1 MKNKKKYIL
10 ITGGSGFLAHNLALR
25 FQKKFNVVLFS
36 RNLDNLK
43 KIALQTNSQ
52 YFAGDITRIDSLRD
66 VFNSY
71 KFDSVIH
78 TAASKYVDHS
88 EINPN
93 ECVDINFLGTQNLVR
108 SCINYKVKKLI
119 AISSDKAASPHNNL
133 YSLSKTF
140 LERYISLNS
149 KISDTKMCCVR
160 FGNIA
165 WSTGSVFPI
174 WKSMTEKNNIIFTT
188 GYNMH
193 RYFFSVAEASDLI
206 NYAITNINLLNGK
219 ILIQKMKQSK
229 IKDIL
234 NLWIEIYK
242 SKWKKVKKRPG
253 DKNHETLIAQNE
265 IDQVTKIIKK
275 NKKTYYV
282 IDLNASNKKLI
293 TNKISTENS
302 EKLNTTEL
310 SNLIKIEN

>member
-1 MKNKKKYIL
+1 M
-10 ITGGSGFLAHNLALR
+10 R
-25 FQKKFNVVLFS
+25 FNKKFNVILFS

-43 KIALQTNSQ
+43 KIASQTNSD

-66 VFNSY
+66 VFSFYN
-71 KFDSVIH
+71 FDSVIH

-93 ECVDINFLGTQNLVR
+93 ECVDINFLGSQNLVR
-108 SCINYKVKKLI
+108 SCINYKVNKLI

-149 KISDTKMCCVR
+149 KISKTRMCCVR

-174 WKSMTEKNNIIFTT
+174 WKSMTEHNNTILTT
-188 GYNMH
+188 GFDMH
-193 RYFFSVAEASDLI
+193 RYFFSVDEASDLI
-206 NYAITNINLLNGK
+206 NYAITDIHNLNGK

-234 NLWIEIYK
+234 TVWSKIYK
-242 SKWKKVKKRPG
+242 SKWKKIKQRPG
-253 DKNHETLIAQNE
+253 DKQHETLIAHNE
-265 IDQVTKIIKK
+265 VDQVIKIIKK
-275 NKKTYYV
+275 NKKIYYV
-282 IDLNASNKKLI
+282 IDLNASNKNLI
-293 TNKISTENS
+293 TKKISTENS
-302 EKLNTTEL
+302 EKLNSIEI
-310 SNLIKIEN
+310 SKLIKLEY